1 MTKQE
6 RETLERL
13 TDFDYAWYKENVLD
27 KKAGTEE
34 TEENVDDPTHSQ
46 LAKDHPEHHLNSLAG
61 ELAIDAVYE
70 VGVMMKS
77 IWKKDGRFNMHDLE
91 TVIDTKYFKHPA
103 LINSKNENDM

>member
-34 TEENVDDPTHSQ
+34 TEENVDEPAGDYENIPS
-46 LAKDHPEHHLNSLAG
+46 HHLAAIERGLADAAAGRMIPMDEALDSLKRKFG
-61 ELAIDAVYE
+61 
-70 VGVMMKS
+70 
-77 IWKKDGRFNMHDLE
+77 F
-91 TVIDTKYFKHPA
+91 
-103 LINSKNENDM
+103 